1 MGYPNLVVVD
11 SRYRDNSVGRNLSL
25 DAACV
30 ALQTI
35 LLDLGI
41 LYISERP
48 SSLILQDGLARL
60 GNSVIT
66 YRLMLTP
73 FAGAHLH
80 PHTRTGHHEIN
91 ASVFIQRL
99 MAVSGLL
106 TSCALSCLVTPRFLQ
121 MDTETHVHKLRLEGT
136 TNCIVLGHRTFLPL
150 GLVETYTHSVF

>member
-30 ALQTI
+30 ALQTM

-66 YRLMLTP
+66 YRLMLISPP

-80 PHTRTGHHEIN
+80 PHTYTDRT
-91 ASVFIQRL
+91 
-99 MAVSGLL
+99 
-106 TSCALSCLVTPRFLQ
+106 P
-121 MDTETHVHKLRLEGT
+121 
-136 TNCIVLGHRTFLPL
+136 
-150 GLVETYTHSVF
+150 